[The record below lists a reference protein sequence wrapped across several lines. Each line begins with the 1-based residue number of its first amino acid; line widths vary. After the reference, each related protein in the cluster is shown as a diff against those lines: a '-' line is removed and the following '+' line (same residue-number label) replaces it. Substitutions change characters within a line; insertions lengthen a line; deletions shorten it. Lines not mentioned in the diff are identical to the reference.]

1 MITEV
6 RKLDFSHP
14 MKENAYVL
22 ADCMEVMKAMPDN
35 YIDLCL
41 VDPVYGGVTQGG
53 YMKEQGGKRVGHE
66 LADRRIYHQS
76 IWAQDKTPKE
86 YFDELFRV
94 SKAQIIW
101 GGTTSPQV
109 LIRILR
115 VGLYGIRS
123 GVRVLVL
130 PMVNLLG
137 PHLTKH

>member
-1 MITEV
+1 MITEF

-22 ADCMEVMKAMPDN
+22 ADCMDGMKQLPDKS
-35 YIDLCL
+35 IGLAL

-76 IWAQDKTPKE
+76 IWAQDKTPKA

-94 SKAQIIW
+94 SKAQII
-101 GGTTSPQV
+101 GGE
-109 LIRILR
+109 
-115 VGLYGIRS
+115 
-123 GVRVLVL
+123 
-130 PMVNLLG
+130 LL
-137 PHLTKH
+137 HHKYQ